1 MARHVND
8 AEPVE
13 DRLRERL
20 AALRLLTAQE
30 VGEVAAGSRVA
41 TAGLVIN
48 RQRPGTAKGVVF
60 VSLEDESGV
69 ANAVVFPDL
78 FEKRRLIITQHPA
91 LIVEGKVQTRE
102 GVIHI
107 KAERIEPLLATDLP
121 AAASHD
127 FH

>member
-1 MARHVND
+1 MTVGDH
-8 AEPVE
+8 PMKH
-13 DRLRERL
+13 LRGRFPDLWRADELPL
-20 AALRLLTAQE
+20 AADGDR
-30 VGEVAAGSRVA
+30 VRIGGS
-41 TAGLVIN
+41 VIC

-69 ANAVVFPDL
+69 SNAVVFPDL
-78 FEKRRLIITQHPA
+78 FETRRLIITQHPA
-91 LIVEGKVQTRE
+91 LIIEGKVQTRE